1 MDFTM
6 IGTLHSYV
14 QQNNLKFAANYK
26 QKTGKSVVSS
36 SGNMQLDLKA
46 ANNRSLVDKM
56 IQAQQADK
64 DEYSKQRVSSIRRKL
79 LSGKK
84 ISNEELGYLKKNDP
98 DLYKKAKKAEE
109 AREELKADLRKAKTK
124 AEARQAVT
132 RALIKASAEAT
143 AEIKAAK
150 GAVGG
155 GGIGSGISGGVDGGN
170 AAAGYQ
176 ASQEIGG
183 PNVESLF
190 GNSANGGNE
199 PSMVRLNEQINATTS
214 EGSVQEAAAQ
224 EGAILKD
231 INNEVSAARE
241 VGAEAAKA
249 ESANFANSE
258 ESINDKSDSSN
269 QTDSNAQ
276 NNSDNSIKT
285 SPFSNNN
292 SSKFAMSSIMEK
304 FIMVVRAIEDEWM
317 EFSKSDEY
325 KDMPE
330 DLFDEAETELNK
342 KHKKKSH
349 SYKPVE
355 KPNQQ
360 VIEMISAYR
369 SSMICA
375 QNK

>member
-150 GAVGG
+150 VAVGG
-155 GGIGSGISGGVDGGN
+155 GGIGAGVSGGVDGGN

-183 PNVESLF
+183 PNAESLF
-190 GNSANGGNE
+190 GNAAYSSNE
-199 PSMVRLNEQINATTS
+199 PSMVRLNEQINVT
-214 EGSVQEAAAQ
+214 AAQDNGNIETAAEQ

-241 VGAEAAKA
+241 INLEVAKA
-249 ESANFANSE
+249 ESANSTNSE
-258 ESINDKSDSSN
+258 ESINDKVDSSN
-269 QTDSNAQ
+269 QTDSNAR
-276 NNSDNSIKT
+276 NNSDKSNKT
-285 SPFSNNN
+285 SLFSNNN

-304 FIMVVRAIEDEWM
+304 FIMVVRAIEDEWL

-325 KDMPE
+325 KEMPE
-330 DLFDEAETELNK
+330 DLFEEVETELNK
-342 KHKKKSH
+342 KQHKRKAH
-349 SYKPVE
+349 TYKPIE

-360 VIEMISAYR
+360 VIDVINAYR
-369 SSMICA
+369 NSMI
-375 QNK
+375 NS